1 MRRMNSSIRAAV
13 AGAAALCIILL
24 ATPRNAAADGDDTPL
39 MNLVA
44 LASQR
49 LALAVPVA
57 RWKWANHRPITDK
70 SRETALL
77 ADVEKRARAAGVDPA
92 FARMF
97 FEDQIEANKERQAAL
112 FDQWRVSKPPEGPAP
127 DLATSTRPALEQL
140 TQSMIVGLARVQPLR
155 DAPDCPL
162 RLARSVQN
170 WKSMTRYDANATGPL
185 ARALAHIC
193 SSGGMGAVG

>member
-1 MRRMNSSIRAAV
+1 MRSPIRTAV
-13 AGAAALCIILL
+13 VGTAALCIALL

-44 LASQR
+44 LSSQR

-57 RWKWANHRPITDK
+57 RWKWANHQPIADK
-70 SRETALL
+70 PRETALL
-77 ADVEKRARAAGVDPA
+77 ADVETRARAAGVDAA
-92 FARMF
+92 FARTF
-97 FEDQIEANKERQAAL
+97 FEDQIEASKQMQAAL
-112 FDQWRVSKPPEGPAP
+112 FDQWSASKPPEGPAP
-127 DLATSTRPALEQL
+127 DLATSTRPALDKL
-140 TQSMIVGLARVQPLR
+140 TQSMIAGLARVQPLR

-170 WKSMTRYDANATGPL
+170 WKTMTRYDAGATSPL
-185 ARALAHIC
+185 ATALAHIC